1 MEGVELEI
9 LIKDC
14 VAGKR
19 KAQQQLF
26 NLYSD
31 DMYGVCL
38 YYSKDYTEAEDTLHE
53 GFMKVFQK
61 IDQFKFKGS
70 LAGWIRRVMI
80 NTALEK
86 FRKQNQLH
94 ALGDDFESNE
104 DIQQENVIS
113 DLSAQDLIK
122 LIREL
127 TPKYRMVFN
136 LYAIEGYSH
145 KEIGEMLG
153 ISDGTSKSNLARAR
167 YILQKKVKQHFY
179 IKSSIKDAK

>member
-1 MEGVELEI
+1 MEGLELEI
-9 LIKDC
+9 LVKNC
-14 VAGKR
+14 VSGKR

-31 DMYGVCL
+31 DMFGVCL

-86 FRKQNQLH
+86 FRKQNLLYPVENVGIYDSQKM
-94 ALGDDFESNE
+94 SE
-104 DIQQENVIS
+104 DIIDKITADE
-113 DLSAQDLIK
+113 LLK
-122 LIREL
+122 LL
-127 TPKYRMVFN
+127 LLK
-136 LYAIEGYSH
+136 
-145 KEIGEMLG
+145 
-153 ISDGTSKSNLARAR
+153 
-167 YILQKKVKQHFY
+167 
-179 IKSSIKDAK
+179 

>member
-1 MEGVELEI
+1 MEKIDLEDI
-9 LIKDC
+9 IKGC
-14 VAGKR
+14 ISGKR
-19 KAQQQLF
+19 KAQETLF
-26 NLYSD
+26 NHFSEE
-31 DMYGVCL
+31 MFGACL
-38 YYSKDYTEAEDTLHE
+38 YYSKDRTEAEDTLHE

-61 IDQFKFKGS
+61 IDQFKHKGS

-86 FRKQNQLH
+86 FRKHNQLY
-94 ALGDDFESNE
+94 AIGDDFEFEE
-104 DIQQENVIS
+104 DIDRGNVIS

-145 KEIGEMLG
+145 KEISEMLG
-153 ISDGTSKSNLARAR
+153 ISEGTSKSNLARAR
-167 YILQKKVKQHFY
+167 YTLQNKVKKYFY
-179 IKSSIKDAK
+179 TSSEIKDAQ

>member
-1 MEGVELEI
+1 VQGEELEI
-9 LIKDC
+9 LVKDC

-31 DMYGVCL
+31 NMYGVCL

-61 IDQFKFKGS
+61 IEQFKFKGS

-86 FRKQNQLH
+86 FRKQNQLY
-94 ALGDDFESNE
+94 ALGDDFESGE

-113 DLSAQDLIK
+113 DLSAKDLIE

-153 ISDGTSKSNLARAR
+153 ISEGTSKSQFFRAKKL
-167 YILQKKVKQHFY
+167 LQKQINVYRNQGLK
-179 IKSSIKDAK
+179 